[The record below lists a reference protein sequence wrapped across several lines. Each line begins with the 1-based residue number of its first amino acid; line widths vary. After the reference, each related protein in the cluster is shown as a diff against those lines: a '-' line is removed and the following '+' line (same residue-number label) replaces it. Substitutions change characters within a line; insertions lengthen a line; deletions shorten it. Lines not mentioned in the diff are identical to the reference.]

1 MTAATAQDLAT
12 VFGNVKQRV
21 ESYNA
26 ERRQLAESLRQII
39 ENAQELL
46 NQLGEVPGGRRRR
59 GKTARIQKKTN
70 EPTIRRGPGRPR
82 GSRKRRGRPKGFKMS
97 EEARA
102 KMRAAW
108 ARRKAAGGG
117 KKK

>member
-12 VFGNVKQRV
+12 VFGSVKERV
-21 ESYNA
+21 DSYNA
-26 ERRQLAESLRQII
+26 ERQQLANSLRQII
-39 ENAQELL
+39 DNAQQLL
-46 NQLGEVPGGRRRR
+46 EQLGEPLGRRR
-59 GKTARIQKKTN
+59 GKSARIMKKAN
-70 EPTIRRGPGRPR
+70 EPTLRRGPGRPK
-82 GSRKRRGRPKGFKMS
+82 GSGKRRGRRKGFKMS

-108 ARRKAAGGG
+108 ARRKAATG